1 MIAVAAALLLLA
13 ACATANRG
21 EMALAARS
29 ALIGLPK
36 TELLSC
42 AGVPERSRT
51 EGNVEYFTYGSG
63 QLVEYPGTTVGLGFG
78 TYYGTRHPYY
88 GLGWGVPLATEV
100 RSDYC
105 ETTFTIVDGVVT
117 NVNYVSA
124 SGVGTRRFSQ
134 CYYTIQNCLRP
145 VANGAPGP
153 APGAPGPAPAPRPA
167 PAPQQAPMN

>member
-1 MIAVAAALLLLA
+1 MAARTKTPWMTAAAAALLLA
-13 ACATANRG
+13 GCATANRG
-21 EMALAARS
+21 EMALAARG
-29 ALIGLPK
+29 ALIGLPVSD
-36 TELLSC
+36 LLSC

-51 EGNVEYFTYGSG
+51 VDNVDYFTYGSG

-78 TYYGTRHPYY
+78 TYGTHPYY
-88 GLGWGVPLATEV
+88 GLGWGVPLTTEV

-145 VANGAPGP
+145 VAGGP
-153 APGAPGPAPAPRPA
+153 AGAAPDAPGPAPAPVLE
-167 PAPQQAPMN
+167 